1 MSNLSLYY
9 LCLILQSMMKNILS
23 CILWIVPIS
32 QISRW
37 DHPVKRKCASYM
49 VYSLPELDILDIH
62 SAWAEACRWLTKVT
76 LTHIDIIFQQSLQHM
91 TKMQR
96 RKIYLPPHYVSAAS
110 FYRDINLIPICHG
123 WVILSQNS
131 QSSHSVTR
139 FMLWPRQDWIPPRQ
153 LCSRVRPRSRLTDT
167 TSVGLSG
174 LAGGMTQTIVPQ
186 GSSHHTLPGLGC
198 FAMSIYNPKWAM
210 EHLENSSKSSRFH
223 ANSSVPITLGDWDW
237 HIYAIDTTHKIDN

>member
-37 DHPVKRKCASYM
+37 GHPVKHRCACYM
-49 VYSLPELDILDIH
+49 DFLNWTFWTYILDEQKLVGDLQRSPSH
-62 SAWAEACRWLTKVT
+62 T
-76 LTHIDIIFQQSLQHM
+76 LIQCSSRVCNTWPKFRGGKYIYPHI
-91 TKMQR
+91 T
-96 RKIYLPPHYVSAAS
+96 VSAAS
-110 FYRDINLIPICHG
+110 FYRDINLTPICHG
-123 WVILSQNS
+123 WVILSQNG

-167 TSVGLSG
+167 TSAGLSG

-186 GSSHHTLPGLGC
+186 GSSHHTLPGPGC
-198 FAMSIYNPKWAM
+198 FALSIYNPKWAK

-237 HIYAIDTTHKIDN
+237 HIYAIDAMHKIDN